1 MPRAA
6 PSQCT
11 YPNCPELTYIGS
23 RCSKHRVVRDSAK
36 DNQYR
41 NREERREF
49 TKFYQSLEWRKLR
62 QYHITRNPLCV
73 KCQEA
78 GLTVVADVVDHI
90 EEIRDN
96 PTRRLDA
103 TNLQS
108 LCHSCHNNKTVA
120 VRKQRKNNIS

>member
-23 RCSKHRVVRDSAK
+23 RCNKHRVVRDSAK
-36 DNQYR
+36 DTQYR
-41 NREERREF
+41 KREDRAEL
-49 TKFYQSLEWRKLR
+49 TKFYQSLQWRKLR
-62 QYHITRNPLCV
+62 QYHITRNPLCTQCT
-73 KCQEA
+73 KS

-90 EEIRDN
+90 IEIRDD
-96 PTRRLDA
+96 PTKRLDSE
-103 TNLQS
+103 NLQS

-120 VRKQRKNNIS
+120 VRNQRNK

>member
-6 PSQCT
+6 PSECT

-23 RCSKHRVVRDSAK
+23 RCAKHRVTRDQGK
-36 DNQYR
+36 DRAYR
-41 NREERREF
+41 TREDRKEL
-49 TKFYQSLEWRKLR
+49 TKFYSSLPWRKLR
-62 QYHITRNPLCV
+62 QYHITRNPLCTT
-73 KCQEA
+73 CAQS

-96 PTRRLDA
+96 PTRRLDS

-120 VRKQRKNNIS
+120 VRKLRTE

>member
-1 MPRAA
+1 VPRAA

-36 DNQYR
+36 DREYR
-41 NREERREF
+41 TREDRAEL
-49 TKFYQSLEWRKLR
+49 TKFYQSLHWRKLR
-62 QYHITRNPLCV
+62 QYHITRNPLCTQCT
-73 KCQEA
+73 KS

-90 EEIRDN
+90 IEIRDD
-96 PTRRLDA
+96 PTRRLDPK
-103 TNLQS
+103 NLQS

-120 VRKQRKNNIS
+120 VRKQRNK